1 MTSVAED
8 GEAPARGGAGA
19 LAGAV
24 LAVAVAAVAVPAVTG
39 WVSNAPKPAKTQ
51 RVASEPAPQFE
62 AQRVRAEIVEIVP
75 LKPDAESSE

>member
-1 MTSVAED
+1 MAED
-8 GEAPARGGAGA
+8 GDAPARGGAGT

-24 LAVAVAAVAVPAVTG
+24 LAVAVAALAVPAVTD
-39 WVSNAPKPAKTQ
+39 WVTNAPSARPAKTQ

-75 LKPDAESSE
+75 LESDAE